1 MPSILPPWTDADP
14 VLHARLG
21 DAIDPDRKVLEG
33 LERIVPLSGKRIAD
47 IGTGIGHY
55 PMILARRTG
64 RTYGIESDPD
74 LLAAARERAGE
85 AHQPNIRIVEGDL
98 RQLPLRDGAVD
109 VVLTSQIE
117 PDDSYRPAIA
127 EALRVLRPNGRL
139 IVIGYYGRDDVA
151 ALLEP
156 EVVAHALEATQRR
169 TGWWLRNGFKI
180 KVVHA
185 RLDLR
190 DEVAGDHQLDR
201 AALADDAR
209 QPLRATGA
217 GEHAEVDLGES
228 DLPGVLP
235 CDPDVA
241 RAREREPGT
250 GARPVHRRDHHPA
263 MTERPKPM
271 RDARGRSSRPGGR
284 PAAPTRSRAVWSA
297 DGPTRA
303 APTSSPTAS
312 RRSSG
317 CRSTCTSAARATCSI
332 PRV

>member
-1 MPSILPPWTDADP
+1 MRSILPPWTEPDP
-14 VLHARLG
+14 ALHARLG
-21 DAIDPDRKVLEG
+21 ELIDPERKVLAA

-47 IGTGIGHY
+47 VGTGIGHY
-55 PMILARRTG
+55 PMLLARRTA

-98 RQLPLRDGAVD
+98 RRLPLREGAVD

-156 EVVAHALEATQRR
+156 EVVAHALDATQRR

-190 DEVAGDHQLDR
+190 DEASAHELLPRLYGDRGR
-201 AALADDAR
+201 AYLM
-209 QPLRATGA
+209 RAHRPML
-217 GEHAEVDLGES
+217 ELKLG
-228 DLPGVLP
+228 LYH
-235 CDPDVA
+235 
-241 RAREREPGT
+241 
-250 GARPVHRRDHHPA
+250 RPVA
-263 MTERPKPM
+263 
-271 RDARGRSSRPGGR
+271 
-284 PAAPTRSRAVWSA
+284 
-297 DGPTRA
+297 
-303 APTSSPTAS
+303 
-312 RRSSG
+312 
-317 CRSTCTSAARATCSI
+317 
-332 PRV
+332 